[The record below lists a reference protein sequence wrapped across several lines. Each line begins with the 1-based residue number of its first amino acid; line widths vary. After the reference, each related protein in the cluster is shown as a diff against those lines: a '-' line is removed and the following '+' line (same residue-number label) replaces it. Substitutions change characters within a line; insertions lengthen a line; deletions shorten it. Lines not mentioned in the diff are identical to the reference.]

1 MVKHGL
7 KLVLKSIW
15 SKSTILE
22 AEDLNSATTLISGN
36 DMSLIVFGINMPRT
50 EKLEELIQFIVKET
64 KGVIIS
70 G

>member
-1 MVKHGL
+1 MVKHRL

-36 DMSLIVFGINMPRT
+36 DMSLIVFGINMPGT

-64 KGVIIS
+64 RGVIIS